1 MALAP
6 AWLKQGRTLVGILA
20 FAAVT
25 AIAAASGGYF
35 PTTWNWATL
44 AFAWVAALALAF
56 RGREAWG
63 RREPLLLVALL
74 ALAGWTALSTLWSL
88 DATQSVLEAQRA
100 LVYLAA
106 ALALVALVRR
116 GEHPAVLGGVL
127 AGIVAIS
134 TYALATRLFPDRL
147 GYYDPAAG
155 YRLSTPLGYW
165 NALGIFAVIGILLA
179 LGFLAESERLPLN
192 ALAGG
197 SLVVLSLVLYFTYS
211 RGSYGALALG
221 LAAMLALSP
230 RRGMLAAKL
239 LAVGPAVAV
248 SVMVAS
254 RSHTLTRRV
263 VNVAAAAHDGH
274 RVALAVLLLV
284 VLAGGMAVASELLFR
299 HVSLPRRERR
309 AALALASLL
318 VAVAV
323 TVALVHAGGPVTVA
337 RRAYHSF
344 TGPPVVVRPGDNLSK
359 RLFSL
364 SSSGRLE
371 LWRVARD
378 EFEAAPVAGK
388 GAGSFTLYWPEH
400 RPVSMHVLDAHDLY
414 VQTAAELGLVGLV
427 LLLVAFAVPLSAAR
441 ELRRLPLGAPALSV
455 WIAFL
460 FHAGVDW
467 DWQMPAVTLTA
478 LIVAAAP
485 LSALRPP
492 PSESNSRLRLGGLGL
507 ALLLALLAL
516 AFLPGN
522 LELAKAQNANQ
533 RGHHAAAANY
543 ARRAARLAP
552 WSSQPPFQR
561 ALAFAALGHNAEAAA
576 SARKALSH
584 SPNEWQ
590 LWALLARVTQGSE
603 QQHALA
609 RLRTLNPLA
618 PSPRTLSLQDLG

>member
-6 AWLKQGRTLVGILA
+6 ARLKQGRILVGILA
-20 FAAVT
+20 FVAVT
-25 AIAAASGGYF
+25 AVAAASGGYF

-44 AFAWVAALALAF
+44 AFAWAAALALAL

-63 RREPLLLVALL
+63 RKETLLLVALL

-100 LVYLAA
+100 LAYLAA
-106 ALALVALVRR
+106 GLALVALVRR
-116 GEHPAVLGGVL
+116 GEHPAVLGGVW

-147 GYYDPAAG
+147 GYYDPTAG

-179 LGFLAESERLPLN
+179 LGFLAESKRLPLN

-197 SLVVLSLVLYFTYS
+197 SLVVLSLALYFTYS
-211 RGSYGALALG
+211 RGSYAALALG
-221 LAAMLALSP
+221 LAAMFALSP

-248 SVMVAS
+248 AVMVAS

-263 VNVAAAAHDGH
+263 VNAAAAAHDGH
-274 RVALAVLLLV
+274 RLALAALLLV
-284 VLAGGMAVASELLFR
+284 VLAGGMAVVGELLFR
-299 HVSLPRRERR
+299 QISLPRRERR
-309 AALALASLL
+309 VGLALAALL
-318 VAVAV
+318 VAAAV
-323 TVALVHAGGPVTVA
+323 TVALVHAGGPVTAVH
-337 RRAYHSF
+337 RAYHSF
-344 TGPPVVVRPGDNLSK
+344 TGPPVSVQPGGSLNK

-364 SSSGRLE
+364 SSNGRLD

-388 GAGSFTLYWPEH
+388 GAGSFTLYWPQH
-400 RPVSMHVLDAHDLY
+400 RPYNGQVLDAHNLY
-414 VQTAAELGLVGLV
+414 VETAAELGLVGLA
-427 LLLVAFAVPLSAAR
+427 LLLVAFAAPLSAAR
-441 ELRRLPLGAPALSV
+441 ELRRLPLGAAALSV

-467 DWQMPAVTLTA
+467 DWEMPAVTLTA

-485 LSALRPP
+485 LSALRSDRPDTG
-492 PSESNSRLRLGGLGL
+492 SRLRLGALGL

-543 ARRAARLAP
+543 ARRAARFAP

-561 ALAFAALGHNAEAAA
+561 ALAFAALGRNAEAAA
-576 SARKALSH
+576 NARKALSH

-590 LWALLARVTQGSE
+590 LWALLARVTRGSE
-603 QQHALA
+603 QQHALT
-609 RLRTLNPLA
+609 RLRTLNPFA
-618 PSPRTLSLQDLG
+618 PNPRKLSLQDLG